1 MIWRYQAVAVNPQP
15 FVAYVYR
22 VNDLL
27 RRIHGMGRLA
37 SEWYCF
43 RRMGYIGKAF
53 ATNTTHAQ
61 VAEALSKEWPNSPEQ
76 RDYAAMRLP
85 DDK

>member
-1 MIWRYQAVAVNPQP
+1 MAVNPQP

-43 RRMGYIGKAF
+43 RRLG
-53 ATNTTHAQ
+53 Q
-61 VAEALSKEWPNSPEQ
+61 LSKAYSRNVMHATIAAELMDQWPNSPEQ